1 MSGMDSYI
9 ASLIGIN
16 KNMRDIF
23 LFKNNF
29 LKHNTLKL
37 VIKNFV
43 EINNNDFNGSYVE
56 VNNDN

>member
-29 LKHNTLKL
+29 LKHHTFEVSSKKL
-37 VIKNFV
+37 C
-43 EINNNDFNGSYVE
+43 GS
-56 VNNDN
+56 